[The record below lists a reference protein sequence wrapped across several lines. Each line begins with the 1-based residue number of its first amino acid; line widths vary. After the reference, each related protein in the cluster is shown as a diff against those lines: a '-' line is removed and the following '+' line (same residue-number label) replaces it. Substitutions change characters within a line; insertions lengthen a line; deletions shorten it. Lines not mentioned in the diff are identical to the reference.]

1 MRQPLNEQVEVYAD
15 VLCPFAHVGLRRFV
29 ARRDETATALSLRV
43 RSWPLELVNGEPLA
57 VTTVAQKVAA
67 LRRSVGRDLFA
78 GFDPT
83 SWPATSLPAL
93 QLEASAYL
101 VGIDA
106 GERMSVLLRDALFEH
121 GEDISDPSVLD
132 RLAAVAGIPAAG
144 PDAPQLV
151 ESDWLRGRER
161 GVIGS
166 PHFFVEG
173 ADFFCP
179 SLEIRHVDGELD
191 IAFDASRFDAFFE
204 RCRSLAA

>member
-1 MRQPLNEQVEVYAD
+1 MERSPHESVEVYAD

-29 ARRDETATALSLRV
+29 ARRDDTAAPVSLRV
-43 RSWPLELVNGEPLA
+43 RAWPLELVNGAPLP
-57 VTTVAQKVAA
+57 VTTVAEKVAA
-67 LRRSVGRDLFA
+67 LRRTVGQDLFA
-78 GFDPT
+78 GFDAATWPT
-83 SWPATSLPAL
+83 SSLPAL

-106 GERMSVLLRDALFEH
+106 GERVSLLLRDALFEH
-121 GEDISDPSVLD
+121 GEDISDPSLLD
-132 RLAAVAGIPAAG
+132 RLAALAGVPAAG

-151 ESDWLRGRER
+151 ESDWIRGQER
-161 GVIGS
+161 GVTGS
-166 PHFFVEG
+166 PHFFVDG